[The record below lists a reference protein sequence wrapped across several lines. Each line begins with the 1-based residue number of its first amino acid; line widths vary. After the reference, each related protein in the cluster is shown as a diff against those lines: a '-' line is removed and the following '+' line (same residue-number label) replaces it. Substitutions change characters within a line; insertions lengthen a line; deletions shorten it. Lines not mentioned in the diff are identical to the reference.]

1 MVHVL
6 VVEDDVCFNQI
17 VCASLNAAG
26 YAVQGCTNASEA
38 FDALHDSG
46 ADIIISDIMM
56 PGIDGFEFVEDV
68 RRINKRIPIL
78 LMTARDDLSAKR
90 QGFRAG
96 IDDYM
101 VKPIDLDELLL
112 RIEALLRRA
121 RIEDEKRLTVGKTV
135 LDAEEVSVYVD
146 GTPVMLTLREF
157 QITYKL
163 LSYPRRTFSRAQLMD
178 EFWSGETS
186 ASLRAVDVYITRIRE
201 KFSGCEDFKIV
212 TVHGLGYKA
221 VPNV

>member
-1 MVHVL
+1 MCIR
-6 VVEDDVCFNQI
+6 DSDVRFNQI

-38 FDALHDSG
+38 FDALHESG
-46 ADIIISDIMM
+46 VDIIISDIMM

-186 ASLRAVDVYITRIRE
+186 ASLRAVDVYITRIRD